1 MSVIVG
7 RRENFQILHSS
18 FSIKGPVE
26 CLALLEKL
34 LHPFWVVSRHAE
46 SFEIF
51 IKRERETYYL
61 QTPTLCH
68 WGSCTEIVQFCEWW
82 LFAEAVAA
90 HTDGCQ
96 LHGGAVANEHGAILL
111 LAPSGHG
118 KTTLTLALMARGFT
132 PFTDDII
139 LLDPHTLAVQPFPRC
154 FHVDAG
160 TTQVIQQLSCKEG
173 YHMPSLECLEV
184 ENTLEE
190 ALHRPLQW
198 GTPQVPSLIVFPEY
212 RPGAALYLK
221 RLRPAQT
228 WMLLINNLMVLPAEA
243 PSRFGTLR
251 ALVDRVQA
259 YQMVHS
265 NLDETITAL
274 EQLLKGTATPEVE
287 GA

>member
-1 MSVIVG
+1 MSVTTV
-7 RRENFQILHSS
+7 RRDIQILQSA
-18 FSIKGPVE
+18 FSIEGPIE

-34 LHPFWVVSRHAE
+34 LHPFLIVFKRAE

-51 IKRERETYYL
+51 IKRERETYSL
-61 QTPTLCH
+61 HTPTLCYS
-68 WGSCTEIVQFCEWW
+68 GSCAEVVHFCEWW

-96 LHGGAVANEHGAILL
+96 LHGGAVANKHGAILL

-118 KTTLTLALMARGFT
+118 KTTLTLALMARGFI

-139 LLDPHTLAVQPFPRC
+139 LLDPHTLVVQPFPRC
-154 FHVDAG
+154 FHVDEG
-160 TTQVIQQLSCKEG
+160 TTRVIQELSTEEG
-173 YHMPSLECLEV
+173 YHMPSLECLDV
-184 ENTLEE
+184 ENALAE

-198 GTPQVPSLIVFPEY
+198 GIPQVPRLIIFPEY
-212 RPGAALYLK
+212 RPGAALHLEQ
-221 RLRPAQT
+221 LRPAQT
-228 WMLLINNLMVLPAEA
+228 WMLLINNLIVPPANA

-265 NLDETITAL
+265 DLDETITAL
-274 EQLLKGTATPEVE
+274 ERLLKATSTLDE
-287 GA
+287 GS

>member
-1 MSVIVG
+1 MSVLAG

-18 FSIKGPVE
+18 FSIEGPVE
-26 CLALLEKL
+26 CLVLLEKL
-34 LHPFWVVSRHAE
+34 LHPFRMVSMEAE

-51 IKRERETYYL
+51 IQRQRETYYL

-90 HTDGCQ
+90 DTNGCQ
-96 LHGGAVANEHGAILL
+96 LHGGAVAHEQGAVLL

-118 KTTLTLALMARGFT
+118 KTTLTLALMAHGFV

-139 LLDPHTLAVQPFPRC
+139 LLDPHTLAIQPFPRC

-160 TTQVIQQLSCKEG
+160 TTRVIQQLSAKEG
-173 YHMPSLECLEV
+173 YHWPSLECLEA
-184 ENTLEE
+184 ENTLAE
-190 ALHRPLQW
+190 ALYRPHQW
-198 GTPQVPSLIVFPEY
+198 GTPQVPCLIVFPEY
-212 RPGAALYLK
+212 RPGAAFHLE

-228 WMLLINNLMVLPAEA
+228 WMLLINNLIVSPADA

-265 NLDETITAL
+265 DLEETITAL
-274 EQLLKGTATPEVE
+274 ERLIKEIPTPEG

>member
-1 MSVIVG
+1 MSVLAG

-18 FSIKGPVE
+18 FSIEGPVE

-34 LHPFWVVSRHAE
+34 LHPFWAASKEAE

-51 IKRERETYYL
+51 IQREQETYYV

-68 WGSCTEIVQFCEWW
+68 WGNCTEIVQFCEWW

-90 HTDGCQ
+90 DTAGCQ
-96 LHGGAVANEHGAILL
+96 LHGGAVAHEQGAILL

-118 KTTLTLALMARGFT
+118 KTTLTLALMAHGFT

-139 LLDPHTLAVQPFPRC
+139 LLDPHTLAIQPFPRC

-160 TTQVIQQLSCKEG
+160 TTQVIQQLSAKEG
-173 YHMPSLECLEV
+173 YRWPSLEYLEA
-184 ENTLEE
+184 ENALAE
-190 ALHRPLQW
+190 ALYRPRQW
-198 GTPQVPSLIVFPEY
+198 GIPQVPCLIVFPEY
-212 RPGAALYLK
+212 RPGAALHLE

-228 WMLLINNLMVLPAEA
+228 WMLLINNLIVPPADA

-265 NLDETITAL
+265 DLDETITAL
-274 EQLLKGTATPEVE
+274 ERLIKETSTPEG

>member
-1 MSVIVG
+1 MSVIAI

-18 FSIKGPVE
+18 FSIEGPVE

-34 LHPFWVVSRHAE
+34 LHPFWVVSKCAE
-46 SFEIF
+46 SFEVF

-68 WGSCTEIVQFCEWW
+68 SGSCLEIVQFCEWW
-82 LFAEAVAA
+82 LFAEAVAV

-96 LHGGAVANEHGAILL
+96 LHGGAVANEDGAILL
-111 LAPSGHG
+111 LAPSGQG

-139 LLDPHTLAVQPFPRC
+139 LLDRHTLAVRPFPRC
-154 FHVDAG
+154 FHVDAN
-160 TTQVIQQLSCKEG
+160 TTQVIQQLSFKEG

-184 ENTLEE
+184 ENTLAE

-198 GTPQVPSLIVFPEY
+198 ATPQVPSLIVFPEY
-212 RPGAALYLK
+212 RPGVTLHLE

-228 WMLLINNLMVLPAEA
+228 WMRLINNLIVPHADV

-265 NLDETITAL
+265 DLDETITAL
-274 EQLLKGTATPEVE
+274 ERLLQGTSTLEE

>member
-1 MSVIVG
+1 MSVIAVG
-7 RRENFQILHSS
+7 QENFQILHSS
-18 FSIKGPVE
+18 FSIEGPVQS
-26 CLALLEKL
+26 LALLKKL
-34 LHPFWVVSRHAE
+34 LHPFWVVAKREE

-51 IKRERETYYL
+51 IKQERETYYL

-68 WGSCTEIVQFCEWW
+68 SGSCTEIVHFCEWW

-139 LLDPHTLAVQPFPRC
+139 LLNPQTLAVQPFPRC
-154 FHVDAG
+154 FHVDAD
-160 TTQVIQQLSCKEG
+160 TTRVIQQLSGKEG
-173 YHMPSLECLEV
+173 YHWPSLECLEV
-184 ENTLEE
+184 ENTLAET
-190 ALHRPLQW
+190 LHRPLQW
-198 GTPQVPSLIVFPEY
+198 GTPQVPNLIVFPEY
-212 RPGAALYLK
+212 RPGAPLHLE

-228 WMLLINNLMVLPAEA
+228 WMRLINNLMVLPAEA
-243 PSRFGTLR
+243 PSRFGILR

-259 YQMVHS
+259 YKMVHS

-274 EQLLKGTATPEVE
+274 ERLLQGTSTPEE
-287 GA
+287 ES